1 MKCKNV
7 TLLKMKIPSLGY
19 VEAVYSGW
27 GIKKGYAMFA
37 KAFEETEG
45 VVAYFL
51 KSENLELRNRDLMAV
66 SAFLDQRKELRDF
79 IKSPSFNCDQ
89 HSGLLVNFFRLSAK
103 LACLYRPD
111 DPVVIEFKRIV
122 YQNQSVTRILSET
135 EKIYRHVYEII
146 SAQVDWEAF

>member
-1 MKCKNV
+1 MK
-7 TLLKMKIPSLGY
+7 TPSLGY

-27 GIKKGYAMFA
+27 GIKERFSMFA

-45 VVAYFL
+45 DVVYFL
-51 KSENLELRNRDLMAV
+51 KSENLELRNLDLMAV
-66 SAFLDQRKELRDF
+66 SAFLAQRKVLKDF
-79 IKSPSFNCDQ
+79 IKSPSFNCDR

-103 LACLYRPD
+103 LVCLYRPD
-111 DPVVIEFKRIV
+111 DPVAIEFKRIV

-146 SAQVDWEAF
+146 NAQVDWEAF